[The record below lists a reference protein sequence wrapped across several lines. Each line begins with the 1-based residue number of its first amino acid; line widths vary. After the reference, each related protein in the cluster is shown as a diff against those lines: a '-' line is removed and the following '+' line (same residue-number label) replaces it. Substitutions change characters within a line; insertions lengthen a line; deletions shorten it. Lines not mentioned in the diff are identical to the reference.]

1 MNMSA
6 QPKIAAAASVP
17 APSPSAAILDLTI
30 AGNRISANASD
41 VNPYG
46 VRNELLLKQEKA
58 RVRYK
63 NGVTLPIAAEVLLA
77 NANRKDYNHRRTLS
91 RNIVAA
97 TSQSRPVN
105 TCAHHIVAL
114 GDPEARESRNLLYTW
129 GIGIN
134 DADNG
139 VFLPSKGTGLPG
151 YPNATHHTPHHKQ
164 LYHLEVYSQLS
175 RRDGSEDGRR
185 GLKSLKSQLLSGELP
200 L

>member
-1 MNMSA
+1 MSA
-6 QPKIAAAASVP
+6 QPKHAAASP
-17 APSPSAAILDLTI
+17 APATTTSAGILDLTI

-63 NGVTLPIAAEVLLA
+63 NGETLPTSAEVLLA

-97 TSQSRPVN
+97 TAQSRPAN

-114 GDPEARESRNLLYTW
+114 GDPEARESRNLLYGW

-139 VFLPSKGTGLPG
+139 VFLPSKGRGLPS
-151 YPNATHHTPHHKQ
+151 YPNATHHTPSHKQ

-175 RRDGSEDGRR
+175 RRDGTEDGRK
-185 GLKSLKSQLLSGELP
+185 GLRSLKSQLLSGELS

>member
-1 MNMSA
+1 MSA
-6 QPKIAAAASVP
+6 QPKTAVAAP
-17 APSPSAAILDLTI
+17 TPIPTTSAGILDLTI

-41 VNPYG
+41 VNAYG

-63 NGVTLPIAAEVLLA
+63 NGETLPTSAEVLLA

-97 TSQSRPVN
+97 TAQPRPAN

-114 GDPEARESRNLLYTW
+114 GDPEARESRNLLYGW

-139 VFLPSKGTGLPG
+139 VFLPRKGPG
-151 YPNATHHTPHHKQ
+151 MPDYPNATHHTPSHKQ

-175 RRDGSEDGRR
+175 LRDGSEDGRR
-185 GLKSLKSQLLSGELP
+185 GLRSLKSQLLSGELS

>member
-1 MNMSA
+1 MSA
-6 QPKIAAAASVP
+6 QPKHAAASP
-17 APSPSAAILDLTI
+17 APATTTSAGILDLTI

-63 NGVTLPIAAEVLLA
+63 NGETLPTSAEVLLA

-97 TSQSRPVN
+97 TGQSRPTN

-114 GDPEARESRNLLYTW
+114 GDPEARESRTLLYGW

-139 VFLPSKGTGLPG
+139 VFLPSKGPGLPG
-151 YPNATHHTPHHKQ
+151 YPNATHHTPSHKQ

-185 GLKSLKSQLLSGELP
+185 GLRSLKSQLLSGELS

>member
-1 MNMSA
+1 MSA
-6 QPKIAAAASVP
+6 QSKSIPAAP
-17 APSPSAAILDLTI
+17 APTLSEPANILDLTI

-46 VRNELLLKQEKA
+46 VRNALLLKQEKA

-63 NGVTLPIAAEVLLA
+63 NGVTLPTSAEVLLA

-97 TSQSRPVN
+97 TAQSRPAN

-114 GDPEARESRNLLYTW
+114 GDPEARESRNLLYNW

-139 VFLPSKGTGLPG
+139 VFLPSKGMGLPDH
-151 YPNATHHTPHHKQ
+151 PNAAHHTPSHKQ

-175 RRDGSEDGRR
+175 RRNGSEDGRR
-185 GLKSLKSQLLSGELP
+185 GLRSLKSQLLSGELP